1 MACLRQ
7 FVFGDRLPSNL
18 AAYFTVKSRAAAVT
32 SAGGERYELR
42 AALVT
47 DSRDFEEE
55 ETRQSIR
62 QADRQSGRQSGVT
75 LQW

>member
-47 DSRDFEEE
+47 DSRDS
-55 ETRQSIR
+55 RKKRLVS
-62 QADRQSGRQSGVT
+62 QSGRQTGSQAGSQV
-75 LQW
+75 